1 MTSVVQKGLFR
12 LGGVEAAMVV
22 VQEVVLGGFE
32 VEEGA
37 VTEAGGE
44 GDL

>member
-32 VEEGA
+32 VEERA